1 MYSYELPINALRIL
15 REGEHEDVMH
25 YIKTFY
31 GEGGFMYS
39 EETDPYRI
47 AIKGKM
53 QQLLDD
59 GGHSGGS
66 WGFTLRSV
74 QAVLNGT
81 WTDQD
86 LLDAKEQQDERY
98 KLWLA
103 ENPLIAAQWE
113 KQRAEVLAEQE
124 ELRRRAA

>member
-25 YIKTFY
+25 YIKTFH
-31 GEGGFMYS
+31 GEGGFIYG

-47 AIKGKM
+47 AMKEKM

-66 WGFTLRSV
+66 WGFMLRLV
-74 QAVLNGT
+74 QAVLKGT
-81 WTDQD
+81 YTFQD
-86 LLDAKEQQDERY
+86 LLDSKEKEDERY
-98 KLWLA
+98 QLWLA
-103 ENPLIAAQWE
+103 QNAWAAE
-113 KQRAEVLAEQE
+113 RINRERAEVLAEKEQKMQ
-124 ELRRRAA
+124 